1 MARSGSLSASGTVV
15 YEMCMGG
22 FDRSTYS
29 AGEDLDGSK
38 REAAS
43 TTFSTLR
50 MQLRSSRQEA
60 SECRY
65 RLQQAENAVNN
76 VTMLLNA
83 KTQSCKELEKRC
95 EILQKQCDQLAKKER
110 ALERA
115 MAEIKSREDKLRM
128 EAEQLRR
135 QHDDFDE
142 LIARGRRRELEALD
156 RLVKAEKKEQESAV
170 ELREALSQIERLAY
184 EAADLRSTLMTLQE
198 MEKVY
203 VEGHAPSGSNQN
215 SSFADMQREIINLKM
230 LALKLQQNNE
240 LLERKLVRES
250 SRSKHREQVLGDVK
264 TLFSSFCDK
273 VLSRKNKILDHSSE
287 LTIFKPSMDRLEM
300 LQAEVQSMEAEVP
313 DSLEVRPQQ
322 DKTAFRNECRWFLR
336 EIKQLEKS
344 FDELFF
350 DFWNHVEP
358 RSYEVQQV
366 RNAMDLGSRLC

>member
-184 EAADLRSTLMTLQE
+184 EAADLRSTLMVHFFNKCLLVLTSLCFTVCPDRPCR
-198 MEKVY
+198 KWR
-203 VEGHAPSGSNQN
+203 SL
-215 SSFADMQREIINLKM
+215 SSSHVFISE
-230 LALKLQQNNE
+230 NNE

-250 SRSKHREQVLGDVK
+250 SRSKHREQ
-264 TLFSSFCDK
+264 
-273 VLSRKNKILDHSSE
+273 ILDHSSE

-358 RSYEVQQV
+358 RSYESTLL
-366 RNAMDLGSRLC
+366 DLPGRPSLSRVPQFDDSYQLRHESLSY